1 MLGTYFRVG
10 FYGSK
15 FGDLDG
21 EEYIYKE
28 PAITKLP
35 EVSHRLQVTINKT
48 KQNDLIESPIMWT
61 SASSPGKKSPLRC
74 VTSNPLTFYIHIQVQ
89 CV

>member
-10 FYGSK
+10 FYGSR

-35 EVSHRLQVTINKT
+35 EISHRLQVR
-48 KQNDLIESPIMWT
+48 W
-61 SASSPGKKSPLRC
+61 KSVP
-74 VTSNPLTFYIHIQVQ
+74 VTSGGTFNP
-89 CV
+89 

>member
-35 EVSHRLQVTINKT
+35 EVSHRLQVTMNKT
-48 KQNDLIESPIMWT
+48 NKAKQPNRIFDHLDKFSL
-61 SASSPGKKSPLRC
+61 PGGGRGGEKNLYF
-74 VTSNPLTFYIHIQVQ
+74 V
-89 CV
+89 

>member
-35 EVSHRLQVTINKT
+35 EVSHRLQVTMNKT
-48 KQNDLIESPIMWT
+48 NTTKQPNRISDHVDKCSLE
-61 SASSPGKKSPLRC
+61 KKSLFC

-89 CV
+89 CI